1 MITIDQSNPTAFY
14 SRSQVSKLTG
24 ISARTLMR
32 WQASGRYMPQSSTHR
47 GRVKVWLYSEAQV
60 EEMLQDPPYMKQG
73 RPPKTKD
80 VNA

>member
-1 MITIDQSNPTAFY
+1 
-14 SRSQVSKLTG
+14 
-24 ISARTLMR
+24 MR